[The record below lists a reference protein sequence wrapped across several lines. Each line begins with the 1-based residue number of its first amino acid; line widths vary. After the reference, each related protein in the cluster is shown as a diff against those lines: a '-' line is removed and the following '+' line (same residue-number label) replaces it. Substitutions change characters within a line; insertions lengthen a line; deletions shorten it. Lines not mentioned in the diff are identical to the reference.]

1 MEKAT
6 MFLMY
11 VYPNFV
17 SCADILGYLLPISKR
32 VGSSYNLMWYTKG
45 QKNVKVK
52 TIFHVSLIF

>member
-17 SCADILGYLLPISKR
+17 SCADILGYLLPIYKR

-45 QKNVKVK
+45 QKNV
-52 TIFHVSLIF
+52 